1 MTTKCKHQE
10 KWEESEYFDGSPF
23 VCMWCFDQAERSL
36 YYEIHVTLAPDFD
49 RLEEVKFL
57 GKKHSFHMGK
67 LLLMKKED
75 QLSHKDMF
83 LTGRTFSYYD
93 ACKVTQDLITDLKF
107 AGFTILRY
115 KIENTVLDSKIK
127 DMFEVL
133 NDQNVLQQASV

>member
-10 KWEESEYFDGSPF
+10 RWEESEFFDGSPF
-23 VCMWCFDQAERSL
+23 TCMWCFDKEQESL

-83 LTGRTFSYYD
+83 LTGRSHGYYE
-93 ACKVTQDLITDLKF
+93 ACKMTQELITDLQF
-107 AGFTILRY
+107 AGFKILRY
-115 KIENTVLDSKIK
+115 KIEDTVLDSKIHDK
-127 DMFEVL
+127 FGVL
-133 NDQNVLQQASV
+133 NDNLVSNS